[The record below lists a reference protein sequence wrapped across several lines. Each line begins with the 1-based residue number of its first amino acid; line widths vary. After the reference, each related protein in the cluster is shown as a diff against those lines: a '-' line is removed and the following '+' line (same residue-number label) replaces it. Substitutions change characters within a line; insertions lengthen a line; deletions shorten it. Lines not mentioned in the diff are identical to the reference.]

1 MDRTKRRA
9 VAYAALFVSVV
20 AGYTFAYQFGMAH
33 FENDPRTLLHAF
45 HIVVETFTTTGYGED
60 APWQSSQMLALVV
73 SMQLTG
79 IFLIFLTLPLFVV
92 PWVEKRLEVEPPSS
106 VDMSGHVVI
115 CGFSPRGE
123 ALVGELES
131 QGVPYL
137 IVESDRSLAQDRF
150 EDGDPVIFGDP
161 ESTEVLANACVQDAR
176 AVVIDE
182 SDEHNATIAL
192 SVRELDKDVQTVCF
206 AEDPGISIYLRY
218 AGADHVLS
226 PHDILGRSLADKVT
240 SAVTTSLGETVEIGD
255 DFEIVEMPIQDGSP
269 LDGVRLADS
278 GIRERTGANV
288 IGAWFRGDFVGAPD
302 PDRLIERDCILLVA
316 GTHRQ
321 LEALKDLT
329 QSTERRRRTHGV
341 IIAGY
346 GDVGSTVQEELE
358 RENIETT
365 VVDREDKPGVDVV
378 GDITD
383 QETLDEAG
391 LDDAGAVILALGEDT
406 ATVFATLVIRQASEE
421 IDVVCRVDE
430 QESASKLYAAGAD
443 YVLALSTVSGRMLA
457 QHLLGEDVMALDK
470 QIDII
475 RTTASNL
482 AGQTLAEANIR
493 ARTGCTVIAVERDG
507 EILSELGP
515 DFRLQTRD
523 ALIIAG
529 TDQDIIAFNEMAGVR
544 PPEQVD

>member
-1 MDRTKRRA
+1 MDRQKRRV
-9 VAYAALFVSVV
+9 VAYMTLFVVVV
-20 AGYTFAYQFGMAH
+20 AGYTLAYQFGMAR
-33 FENDPRTLLHAF
+33 FEEDPRSLLHSF

-60 APWQSSQMLALVV
+60 APWSSPQMLALVV

-115 CGFSPRGE
+115 CGFSARGE
-123 ALVGELES
+123 ALVGELEA
-131 QGVPYL
+131 QGVPYV
-137 IVESDRSLAQDRF
+137 IVESDRALAQERF
-150 EDGDPVIFGDP
+150 EDGESVILGDP
-161 ESTEVLANACVQDAR
+161 ESLEVLENACVSNAH

-182 SDEHNATIAL
+182 SDEQNATIVL
-192 SVRELDKDVQTVCF
+192 SVRELDDEVQTVCF
-206 AEDPGISIYLRY
+206 VDDPAFAIYLRY
-218 AGADHVLS
+218 AGADQVLS

-240 SAVTTSLGETVEIGD
+240 SAVTSSLGETVEIGE

-269 LDGVRLADS
+269 LDGVKLSES

-288 IGAWFRGDFVGAPD
+288 IGAWFRGDFVGAPE
-302 PDRLIERDCILLVA
+302 PERVIERDCILLVA
-316 GTHRQ
+316 GTQPQ
-321 LEALKDLT
+321 LETLKDLT

-346 GDVGSTVQEELE
+346 GEVGSTVKDELDGAD
-358 RENIETT
+358 IEAT
-365 VVDREDKPGVDVV
+365 VVDREEKPGVDVV

-383 QETLDEAG
+383 GQTLEEAG

-430 QESASKLYAAGAD
+430 RESASKLYAAGAD

-457 QHLLGEDVMALDK
+457 QNLLGEDVMALDK

-493 ARTGCTVIAVERDG
+493 ARTGCTVIAAERNG
-507 EILSELGP
+507 AVISELGP
-515 DFRLQTRD
+515 DFRLQTD
-523 ALIIAG
+523 DDLIIAG
-529 TDQDIIAFNEMAGVR
+529 TDEDIIRFNEMAGVR
-544 PPEQVD
+544 PTENP

>member
-9 VAYAALFVSVV
+9 VGYSALFVSVV
-20 AGYTFAYQFGMAH
+20 AAYTLAYQFGMAH
-33 FENDPRTLLHAF
+33 FEDDPRSLLHSF

-60 APWQSSQMLALVV
+60 APWTTPQMLALVV

-115 CGFSPRGE
+115 CGFSARGE
-123 ALVGELES
+123 ALVGELQS
-131 QGVPYL
+131 QEVPYV
-137 IVESDRSLAQDRF
+137 IVESERDIAQDRF
-150 EDGDPVIFGDP
+150 EAGESVVFGDP
-161 ESTEVLANACVQDAR
+161 ESTEVLENVCVGDSR

-182 SDEHNATIAL
+182 SDEHNATIVL
-192 SVRELDKDVQTVCF
+192 SVRELDEEVLTVCF
-206 AEDPGISIYLRY
+206 AENRDIAIYLRY
-218 AGADHVLS
+218 AGADQVLT

-269 LDGVRLADS
+269 LDGVTLADS

-302 PDRLIERDCILLVA
+302 PGRVIERDCILLVA
-316 GTHRQ
+316 GTQSQ
-321 LEALKDLT
+321 LESLKDLT

-346 GDVGSTVQEELE
+346 GDVGSTVTEELDA
-358 RENIETT
+358 ENIETT

-383 QETLDEAG
+383 QETLEAAG
-391 LDDAGAVILALGEDT
+391 LDEAGAVILALGEDT
-406 ATVFATLVIRQASEE
+406 ATVFATLVIRQARED

-457 QHLLGEDVMALDK
+457 HHLLGEDVMALDK

-475 RTTASNL
+475 RTTARNL

-507 EILSELGP
+507 EVRSELGP
-515 DFRLQTRD
+515 DFRLQTND
-523 ALIIAG
+523 DLVIAG
-529 TDQDIIAFNEMAGVR
+529 TDEDINQFNEMAGVR
-544 PPEQVD
+544 PPEQL